1 VDEARELRAG
11 VAKLTVQVATLTELL
26 IEANT
31 GGVAQAA

>member
-1 VDEARELRAG
+1 VSFELE

-26 IEANT
+26 IEAKT